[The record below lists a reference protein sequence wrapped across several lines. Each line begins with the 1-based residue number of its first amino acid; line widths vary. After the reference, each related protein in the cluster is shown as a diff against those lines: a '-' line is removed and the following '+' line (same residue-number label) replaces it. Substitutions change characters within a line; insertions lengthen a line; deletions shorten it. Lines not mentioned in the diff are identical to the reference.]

1 MAFSADKFVKNTAK
15 SAAEKIVTDVVSKT
29 VSGLPMSSKLIASST
44 AQSLFNVGASY
55 ESIQALSAQ
64 KTDAIISG
72 ASNDFFALAGKAVGR
87 VAGANISKL
96 RRSGNEDINQ
106 FLDKINPATKIKN
119 SKKSNTPEII
129 SVL

>member
-15 SAAEKIVTDVVSKT
+15 SAAEKIVSDVVSKT

-44 AQSLFNVGASY
+44 AESLFNIGASY

-72 ASNDFFALAGKAVGR
+72 AANDFFALAGKAVGR